1 MLDNRLIDA
10 IDAIDSCILSSAAG
24 TEASADK
31 LEPDMWDP
39 SGAHVQAES
48 YLPNLRYQST
58 LSTSTQTFRGLQQLL
73 AHP

>member
-31 LEPDMWDP
+31 LEPDMWGP

-58 LSTSTQTFRGLQQLL
+58 LTQTFQGLQQLL